1 MCELLAMS
9 SRLPTQLTRSL
20 AILATHAAGESRNRD
35 GWGVGFYQGRD
46 VALFKEPCAA
56 SDSELVHLLQV
67 QGPSTTLIIGHLR
80 HATQGAVT
88 LANTGPFAREL
99 NGRMR
104 LFAHNGNLHGL
115 AQSAEFDGGC
125 YRAIGESD
133 SEQAFCALLARLR
146 LLESQRPEL
155 HSVQER
161 LALIGRFATDLR
173 RLGPAN
179 FLYSDGDA
187 LFAHADRRF
196 NVQSGKVEA
205 PALYRWHCPASH
217 ALVQDQQCG
226 AQQVTFLASVP
237 LSADNWLP
245 MAEGE
250 VVALRDGLV
259 VETLLLGRGSV
270 HLSSTCER

>member
-20 AILATHAAGESRNRD
+20 AALAAHAGGESRNRD

-56 SDSELVHLLQV
+56 SDSELVRLLQI
-67 QGPSTTLIIGHLR
+67 QGPSTTLIVGHLR
-80 HATQGAVT
+80 HATQGAVN

-104 LFAHNGNLHGL
+104 IFAHNGNLGGL
-115 AQSAEFDGGC
+115 ALSAEFDGGC

-146 LLESQRPEL
+146 LLESQRSEL
-155 HSVQER
+155 PTVQER
-161 LALIGRFATDLR
+161 LALIGRFAADLR
-173 RLGPAN
+173 QFGSAN

-196 NVQSGKVEA
+196 NALNGKVEA
-205 PALYRWHCPASH
+205 PALYLWHCPVPH
-217 ALVQDQQCG
+217 ALLQDEPDG
-226 AQQVTFLASVP
+226 AQRVTFLASVP
-237 LSADNWLP
+237 LSTDGWLP

-250 VVALRDGLV
+250 VVALRDGVV
-259 VETLLLGRGSV
+259 VERLLLDKRRAR
-270 HLSSTCER
+270 LIP